1 MTEDEITGKVIGAAI
16 KVHQA
21 LGPGLL
27 ESAYEQCL
35 AYELNKSGLK
45 FKQQHPMPLVY
56 EEVEID
62 TAYRMDIWVEE
73 KVVLEIKAVESFN
86 DIHMA
91 QILTYLRLT
100 QNKVGLLLNFNV
112 KQMLKGIKRVVNN
125 Y

>member
-1 MTEDEITGKVIGAAI
+1 
-16 KVHQA
+16 
-21 LGPGLL
+21 
-27 ESAYEQCL
+27 
-35 AYELNKSGLK
+35 
-45 FKQQHPMPLVY
+45 MPLVY